1 MLLIHSIPGSPTQR
15 ARWGLGQCY
24 TSSEL
29 TTEIFQIKL
38 ADSWVLAGWCW
49 AGWWLGNYPGEMLRL
64 LTLIS
69 PLTADNGL
77 LSFDQRNL
85 VNIQHSLTVIK
96 TVEFALIS
104 LIFLVFFARVS
115 PPEDC
120 QPEICLDTFD
130 SRCLAWID
138 VMWRMN
144 NTCQIDGQSH

>member
-1 MLLIHSIPGSPTQR
+1 MVLIHSIPGSPTQR

-96 TVEFALIS
+96 TVITSDQAFSDGLSELHSDRTDLA
-104 LIFLVFFARVS
+104 
-115 PPEDC
+115 
-120 QPEICLDTFD
+120 CLQLGTADRGMEVD
-130 SRCLAWID
+130 D
-138 VMWRMN
+138 
-144 NTCQIDGQSH
+144 